1 MSNDKN
7 PLDWVNTDNLYK
19 SMEFPEHL
27 DEIDMR
33 HIFQMHKECADQF
46 DMNTLIDCRE
56 MLTQVL
62 FEESNEREFRM
73 YSQMLLY
80 INQRIDKLV
89 NEQVTNA
96 TRGQP

>member
-1 MSNDKN
+1 MSNNDN
-7 PLDWVNTDNLYK
+7 PLDWLNIDNPYK
-19 SMEFPEHL
+19 SMQLPDNL

-33 HIFQMHKECADQF
+33 HIFQMHKECADRF
-46 DMNTLIDCRE
+46 DMDTLIDCRE

-62 FEESNEREFRM
+62 FEESNEREFNM